1 MQGQPITILGSTG
14 SIGTQTLEVCA
25 HLHRPV
31 AALAAGYQIDLLE
44 KQVRQFKPRLVSVA
58 REQDAVKLRERLRD
72 VSPAVEVMF
81 GREGNLAVATI
92 SEAKMVVA
100 AMVGAAGLEP
110 VMAAIKAGKAIAL
123 ANKETLVTG
132 GALVVPLLQ
141 EYDGTLYPVDSE
153 HSAVWQ
159 CLAGTAPDSLQRI
172 LLTASGGPF
181 RGYSQQQL
189 QKVKVEDALKHPTWQ
204 MGGKITI
211 DSATLMNKGL
221 EVIEASWLFGCPA
234 EQIEVVIHPQSIIH
248 SMIEL
253 RDGSV
258 LAQMGFPDMK
268 LPIQLALTWP
278 ARLPPGGQPRFDPFS
293 PKASQLTF
301 EQPDLDNFPLL
312 VRAYDAARQGG
323 TLPAVMNAANETAVE
338 RFLGRQ
344 ISFTDIAKDV
354 ERCME
359 AHLKN
364 GYQSSFSYEDL
375 MEADNWAR
383 KYVKEL

>member
-1 MQGQPITILGSTG
+1 MQGQPIAILGSTG
-14 SIGTQTLEVCA
+14 SIGTQTLEVCEY
-25 HLHRPV
+25 LQRPV
-31 AALAAGYQIDLLE
+31 VALAAGAQVDLLE
-44 KQVRQFKPRLVSVA
+44 KQVRQFKPRLVSIA
-58 REQDAVKLRERLRD
+58 REQDAAILKERLRD
-72 VSPAVEVMF
+72 VSPAVDVMY
-81 GREGNLAVATI
+81 GREGNLAVATM
-92 SEAKMVVA
+92 SDAKMVVA

-153 HSAVWQ
+153 HSAIWQ

-181 RGYSQQQL
+181 RGYSRQQL
-189 QKVKVEDALKHPTWQ
+189 RKVKLEDALKHPTWQ

-234 EQIEVVIHPQSIIH
+234 DQIEVVIHPQSIIH

-278 ARLPPGGQPRFDPFS
+278 ARVPPGGQPRFDPFS
-293 PKASQLTF
+293 PKANQLTF
-301 EQPDLDNFPLL
+301 EPPDYDTFPLL
-312 VRAYDAARQGG
+312 ALAYDAARQGG
-323 TLPAVMNAANETAVE
+323 TLPAVMNAANEAAVE
-338 RFLGRQ
+338 RFLARQ
-344 ISFTDIAKDV
+344 IEFADIENDV
-354 ERCME
+354 KRCMDM
-359 AHLKN
+359 HLKK
-364 GYQSSFSYEDL
+364 GYLSSFSYDDL
-375 MEADNWAR
+375 METDRWAR
-383 KYVKEL
+383 SYVKEL